1 MLILFIMKNIR
12 VIDFKCNILFM
23 LNMFNLKRE
32 LCMRIIKKLML
43 LFFINTVF
51 CAYSQNAALDPTF
64 GNAGIAVHPHPNTAE
79 IKCFAFDNNGNII
92 SAGYVRQGG
101 AGTSN
106 YQLTLT
112 KTDRNGMLDNTFGTN
127 GKVTTVIG
135 HSESP
140 EDIVIQPDGKIIVVG
155 SAYLGSTP
163 SGPGPYNAF
172 AVRYNANG
180 SLDTSF
186 ATNGIYKLTSAR
198 QFVSVMLLSTGSIVL
213 GGNTSLN
220 NEYLAILVKLDTNGV
235 EDSLY
240 GTNGVLSLNSSNF
253 KFLMWEA
260 ILLNNGSIFC
270 VGYEYSDILNHSK
283 SAYCKIDSFGNF
295 DTTFGTNGKVTL
307 DLFNYNS
314 ITNITELLH
323 TARELPNGQI
333 VVGGTEL
340 NPFLLKMNSNGSLD
354 STFGTN
360 GMKILS
366 YSFRPRAMALQA
378 NGKIIIGGLKMFAIG
393 NNGYTVTRLD
403 NDGNLDITFN
413 NGKGLVDINA
423 SAGDDW
429 LNHIKL
435 QSNDTLIIGGGS
447 KINNAYNFT
456 LARLLL
462 DTPLSVEEPLEQF
475 IKVYPNPFNDRLFVD
490 DFEGIIKNIKIFDNT
505 GRIIKTVS
513 NSNPIKEIYTDFAN
527 GIYNIT
533 VETKDGRI
541 MNKKMI
547 KK

>member
-1 MLILFIMKNIR
+1 VKEKILLILLN
-12 VIDFKCNILFM
+12 VIFS
-23 LNMFNLKRE
+23 
-32 LCMRIIKKLML
+32 
-43 LFFINTVF
+43 V
-51 CAYSQNAALDPTF
+51 YSQNAALDPSF
-64 GNAGIAVHPHPNTAE
+64 GNAGITAHPHPNTAE
-79 IKCFAFDNNGNII
+79 IQCFAFDNNGNII
-92 SAGYVRQGG
+92 SAGYARQGG

-135 HSESP
+135 HSEFP

-198 QFVSVMLLSTGSIVL
+198 QFVSVMLLSSGAIVL

-220 NEYLAILVKLDTNGV
+220 NEYLAILVKLDSNGV
-235 EDSLY
+235 EDSQY
-240 GTNGVLSLNSSNF
+240 GTNGVLSLTSSNF

-260 ILLNNGSIFC
+260 ILLNNGNIFC

-366 YSFRPRAMALQA
+366 YSFRPRVMATQED
-378 NGKIIIGGLKMFAIG
+378 GKIIIGSATRSALGGLAYRIVRFDTDG
-393 NNGYTVTRLD
+393 DLD
-403 NDGNLDITFN
+403 STFN
-413 NGKGLVDINA
+413 NGKGLVDIDA

-435 QSNDTLIIGGGS
+435 QGNDTLVVGGSS
-447 KINNAYNFT
+447 KINSVSNFT

-462 DTPLSVEEPLEQF
+462 DTPLSVEESLEEF
-475 IKVYPNPFNDRLFVD
+475 IKVYPNPFEEQFYIEDY
-490 DFEGIIKNIKIFDNT
+490 EGMIKSIKIFDNK

-513 NSNPIKEIYTDFAN
+513 NSSPVKEIYTDFAN
-527 GIYNIT
+527 GVYIINI
-533 VETKDGRI
+533 ESKDSRI

>member
-1 MLILFIMKNIR
+1 MLYAFCVKFKKKMFMR
-12 VIDFKCNILFM
+12 VI
-23 LNMFNLKRE
+23 R
-32 LCMRIIKKLML
+32 KLML

-64 GNAGIAVHPHPNTAE
+64 GNAGIAAHSHPNTAE
-79 IKCFAFDNNGNII
+79 IQCFAFDNNGNII
-92 SAGYVRQGG
+92 SAGYARQGG

-112 KTDRNGMLDNTFGTN
+112 KTGRNGTLDASFGIN

-135 HSESP
+135 DSEYP

-198 QFVSVMLLSTGSIVL
+198 QFVSVMLLSSGAIVL

-220 NEYLAILVKLDTNGV
+220 NEYLAILVKLDSNGV
-235 EDSLY
+235 EDSQY
-240 GTNGVLSLNSSNF
+240 GTNGVLSLTSSNF

-295 DTTFGTNGKVTL
+295 DTTFGTNGNVTL

-366 YSFRPRAMALQA
+366 YSFRPRVMATQE
-378 NGKIIIGGLKMFAIG
+378 NGKIIIGSATRSAPGGLAYRIVRFD
-393 NNGYTVTRLD
+393 T
-403 NDGNLDITFN
+403 DGDLDITFN
-413 NGKGLVDINA
+413 NGKGLVDIDA

-435 QSNDTLIIGGGS
+435 QGNDTLVVGGSS
-447 KINNAYNFT
+447 KINSVSNFT

-462 DTPLSVEEPLEQF
+462 DTPLSIEEPLEEF
-475 IKVYPNPFNDRLFVD
+475 IKVYPNPFEDRFFVED
-490 DFEGIIKNIKIFDNT
+490 HERIIKSIRIFDNQ

-513 NSNPIKEIYTDFAN
+513 NSSPVKEIYTDFAS
-527 GIYNIT
+527 GVYIIKI
-533 VETKDGRI
+533 ETKDGRI

>member
-1 MLILFIMKNIR
+1 MKP
-12 VIDFKCNILFM
+12 
-23 LNMFNLKRE
+23 
-32 LCMRIIKKLML
+32 IIIVL
-43 LFFINTVF
+43 LFFFWFNSI
-51 CAYSQNAALDPTF
+51 AQNAALDPSF
-64 GNAGIAVHPHPNTAE
+64 GNAGIAAHPHPNTAE

-92 SAGYVRQGG
+92 SAGYARQGG

-112 KTDRNGMLDNTFGTN
+112 KTDRNGMLDASFGIN

-135 HSESP
+135 DSEYP

-155 SAYLGSTP
+155 SVYLGSTP

-198 QFVSVMLLSTGSIVL
+198 QFVSVMLLSNGSIVL

-220 NEYLAILVKLDTNGV
+220 NEYLAILVKLDSNGI
-235 EDSLY
+235 EDSQY
-240 GTNGVLSLNSSNF
+240 GTNGVLSLTSSIF

-307 DLFNYNS
+307 DLFNYNP

-354 STFGTN
+354 SAFGTN

-378 NGKIIIGGLKMFAIG
+378 NGKIIIGGLKMFTIG

-403 NDGNLDITFN
+403 NDGNLDTTFN
-413 NGKGLVDINA
+413 NGKGLVDIDA

-435 QSNDTLIIGGGS
+435 KSNDTLIIGGGS
-447 KINNAYNFT
+447 KINNTYNFT

-462 DTPLSVEEPLEQF
+462 DTPLSVENSVEQF
-475 IKVYPNPFNDRLFVD
+475 IKVYPNPFDDRLYIE
-490 DFEGIIKNIKIFDNT
+490 DFKELVKSVKIFDNT
-505 GRIIKTVS
+505 GRIVKIVS
-513 NSNPIKEIYTDFAN
+513 ETNTTHEIQTNFAS
-527 GIYNIT
+527 GVYYVNI
-533 VETKDGRI
+533 ETKDGRTI
-541 MNKKMI
+541 NKKMI

>member
-1 MLILFIMKNIR
+1 MKEKILLIL
-12 VIDFKCNILFM
+12 
-23 LNMFNLKRE
+23 LNV
-32 LCMRIIKKLML
+32 
-43 LFFINTVF
+43 VF
-51 CAYSQNAALDPTF
+51 SAYSQNAALDPTF
-64 GNAGIAVHPHPNTAE
+64 GNAGISVHPHPNTAE
-79 IKCFAFDNNGNII
+79 LDCFAFDDNGNII
-92 SAGYVRQGG
+92 SAGYARQGG

-112 KTDRNGMLDNTFGTN
+112 KTDTNGMLDTSFGVN

-135 HSESP
+135 DSEFP
-140 EDIVIQPDGKIIVVG
+140 EDIVIQSDGKIIVVG

-198 QFVSVMLLSTGSIVL
+198 QFVSVMLLSNGAIVL

-220 NEYLAILVKLDTNGV
+220 NEYLAILVKLDSNGM
-235 EDSLY
+235 EDSQY
-240 GTNGVLSLNSSNF
+240 GTNGVLSLTSTNF

-260 ILLNNGSIFC
+260 ILLNNGSVFC
-270 VGYEYSDILNHSK
+270 VGYEYSDIPNHSK

-307 DLFNYNS
+307 DLFNYNP

-354 STFGTN
+354 SNFGTN
-360 GMKILS
+360 GMRILS

-378 NGKIIIGGLKMFAIG
+378 NGKIIIGGLKMFTIG

-403 NDGNLDITFN
+403 NDGNLDTTFN
-413 NGKGLVDINA
+413 NGKGLVDIDV
-423 SAGDDW
+423 SAGNDW

-435 QSNDTLIIGGGS
+435 QGNDTLVVGGS
-447 KINNAYNFT
+447 STINSVSNFT

-475 IKVYPNPFNDRLFVD
+475 IKVYPNPFKDRFFVED
-490 DFEGIIKNIKIFDNT
+490 YEGIIKNIKIFDNK

-513 NSNPIKEIYTDFAN
+513 NSSPVKEIYTDFAS
-527 GIYNIT
+527 GVYIINI
-533 VETKDGRI
+533 ETKDGRI

-547 KK
+547 KN